1 MPAKYSHVK
10 KRPASG
16 PKKKAAT
23 SSSGANVGGAK
34 DHHNHK
40 RLPSHIDRGIS
51 NAMTAVSQLERAIAR
66 IFLIRFE
73 QDIARLFSTHLY
85 CVALIHLPT
94 FVMRCITVGGPGW
107 VAHNADCEEI
117 KDFFRSVAS
126 MELRQCG
133 ERVATKSVLWS
144 YTALRDFALSNNV
157 PVCRK
162 RGLHSLRLLPYLDGL
177 KAHLDVLEGMPRPT
191 FAKPPHLGPLT
202 EGLEALEEACE
213 LKYGEKSLLR
223 STPPPGWDQHW
234 RLKVRLGYE
243 RVSQTLWR
251 VAREFDVSGYGNVL
265 REKLTTKWCDC
276 GCSTDHL
283 GEVCEKT
290 VREDEENSGVRSGK
304 QREWDGR
311 GMSALDGLH
320 ESVPCVTYVVC
331 ASGSGVHGWETEEEE
346 DVWDLDLD
354 FTGNESEEEA
364 NPGSME
370 PEMTIAEIM
379 EVRYLRAEKEKELGN
394 TAFRRGDFELAVQHY
409 QAAHSVE
416 PEMPHYQLNIAAAYL
431 KLNKWIEAENACTT
445 ALGQHRS
452 IKAYYRRAKARKM
465 MGRIDE
471 AIKDLRSALK
481 IQPSNAEALEEIMS
495 LLLPLDTSTPPSQQ
509 SPVYEAS
516 SSAGG
521 TSAALQPPP
530 PSNHDRLQLPKPKQP
545 KQLPFART
553 KADDRKL
560 KIVPIPVMFEVPEY
574 IPGDPSATWKSSKA
588 QKVKNLTTTTE
599 TFLFPSWEKYTVKQV
614 IT

>member
-10 KRPASG
+10 KRSALG
-16 PKKKAAT
+16 PKKKLAN
-23 SSSGANVGGAK
+23 SSSSNASNAK
-34 DHHNHK
+34 DHSK
-40 RLPSHIDRGIS
+40 ESQVQKKLSAHIERGIT
-51 NAMTAVSQLERAIAR
+51 NTMMTAVSQLERAIAR

-85 CVALIHLPT
+85 CVSLIHLPT

-117 KDFFRSVAS
+117 KDFFRFVVS
-126 MELRQCG
+126 MELRQSG

-162 RGLHSLRLLPYLDGL
+162 RGLHSLRLLPYYDAL
-177 KAHLDVLEGMPRPT
+177 KAHLDVLDAMPRAT
-191 FAKPPHLGPLT
+191 FSKPPHLGTLS

-223 STPPPGWDQHW
+223 SPPPPGWDQSW

-251 VAREFDVSGYGNVL
+251 IAREFDVSGYGNVL

-311 GMSALDGLH
+311 GN
-320 ESVPCVTYVVC
+320 
-331 ASGSGVHGWETEEEE
+331 GVHGWETEEEE
-346 DVWDLDLD
+346 DVWEIDLD
-354 FTGNESEEEA
+354 FTGNESEEETH
-364 NPGSME
+364 PGSTE
-370 PEMTIAEIM
+370 PEMTIAEII

-394 TAFRRGDFELAVQHY
+394 AAFRCGDYEAAVQHY

-431 KLNKWIEAENACTT
+431 KLNNWIEAEAACTK

-452 IKAYYRRAKARKM
+452 IKGYFRRAKARRM
-465 MGRIDE
+465 LGRTDE
-471 AIKDLRSALK
+471 AVKDIRAALR
-481 IQPSNAEALEEIMS
+481 IQPSNPEAREELLSLIPLEPSDNLAASS
-495 LLLPLDTSTPPSQQ
+495 LA
-509 SPVYEAS
+509 AS
-516 SSAGG
+516 SSGA
-521 TSAALQPPP
+521 TLLNRPA
-530 PSNHDRLQLPKPKQP
+530 PSNHDCLQLPKSKGFKSP
-545 KQLPFART
+545 PFPRT
-553 KADDRKL
+553 KGDDKKL
-560 KIVPIPVMFEVPEY
+560 KIVPIPVLFEVPEY
-574 IPGDPSATWKSSKA
+574 VPGDPSAMWKSMKA
-588 QKVKNLTTTTE
+588 EKMENMTTKTE
-599 TFLFPSWEKYTVKQV
+599 SFVYPSWEKYTVKQV
-614 IT
+614 GG

>member
-10 KRPASG
+10 KRPNAG
-16 PKKKAAT
+16 NKKKAGT
-23 SSSGANVGGAK
+23 SSTNVAGSSNAK

-40 RLPSHIDRGIS
+40 RIPAHIDRGIS

-66 IFLIRFE
+66 IFLLRFE
-73 QDIARLFSTHLY
+73 QDISRLFSTHLY

-107 VAHNADCEEI
+107 VAHNADCEDI
-117 KDFFRSVAS
+117 KDFFRSVVS
-126 MELRQCG
+126 MELRQSG

-157 PVCRK
+157 PVCRN
-162 RGLHSLRLLPYLDGL
+162 RGLHSLRLLPYYDAL
-177 KAHLDVLEGMPRPT
+177 KAHLDVLEAMPHAT
-191 FAKPPHLGPLT
+191 FAKPPHLGTLA

-290 VREDEENSGVRSGK
+290 VREDEENSGIRSGK

-311 GMSALDGLH
+311 G
-320 ESVPCVTYVVC
+320 
-331 ASGSGVHGWETEEEE
+331 SGVHGWETVEEE

-364 NPGSME
+364 NPGSTQ

-394 TAFRRGDFELAVQHY
+394 GAFRRGDYEVAVRHY
-409 QAAHSVE
+409 QAAHAVE

-431 KLNKWIEAENACTT
+431 KLSNWIEAENACSK

-452 IKAYYRRAKARKM
+452 IKGYYRRAKARRM
-465 MGRIDE
+465 MGLTEE
-471 AIKDLRSALK
+471 AIKDLRAALK
-481 IQPSNAEALEEIMS
+481 IQPSNAEALEELLS
-495 LLLPLDTSTPPSQQ
+495 LLSSQSSS
-509 SPVYEAS
+509 SPFSSYPDEAAS
-516 SSAGG
+516 SSVGG
-521 TSAALQPPP
+521 TSATPRNIPSTNHNLQI
-530 PSNHDRLQLPKPKQP
+530 PKSKSQ
-545 KQLPFART
+545 KSLPFART

-560 KIVPIPVMFEVPEY
+560 KIMLIPVMFEVPEY
-574 IPGDPSATWKSSKA
+574 TPGDPSSTLKSTRA
-588 QKVKNLTTTTE
+588 QRVKNVTTKTE
-599 TFLFPSWEKYTVKQV
+599 TFICPSWEKYTVKHV
-614 IT
+614 A